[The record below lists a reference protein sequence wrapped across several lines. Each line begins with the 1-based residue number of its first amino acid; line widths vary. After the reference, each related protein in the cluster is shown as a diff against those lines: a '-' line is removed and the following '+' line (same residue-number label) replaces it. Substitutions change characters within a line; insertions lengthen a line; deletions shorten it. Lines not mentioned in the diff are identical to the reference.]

1 MDAEIRK
8 KLRLLLAQADRDEL
22 LDDPRR
28 LSELVRERLGSERRR
43 EAAFLIVALNEGV
56 PKRLLAMSVPRLSGV
71 MLDNYARRLSED
83 TGLREEVARTA
94 IEAWAAGLGLEVDAD
109 PLASQPG
116 PGPKPVA
123 GPEPPPIPPA
133 FTRTPANGRTNVG
146 SAGVP
151 ADPLVRAV
159 TEFMSR
165 TGLTADSL
173 VRLLGVALIAHGA
186 IEILLQISS
195 AIFLRESFDWTYLMK
210 YGRFPVLPL
219 AWCLPISF
227 ASIAIGFAALSRAQ
241 WVRGPG
247 MILAAIGGIFY
258 GFFCIVAASRF
269 VEQGPLH
276 GIIHLAGVA
285 VMAGSFVLFYCWP
298 LSHSTTVIPANRD
311 EGLHRANAASP
322 AQGVYPIEWLQERL
336 TLADAERMLSAA
348 DAKWQALK
356 SAMRPG
362 DELWTFTSPADSWA
376 HLAGRAGIALVRNRT
391 IVSAIVTLMN

>member
-1 MDAEIRK
+1 
-8 KLRLLLAQADRDEL
+8 
-22 LDDPRR
+22 
-28 LSELVRERLGSERRR
+28 
-43 EAAFLIVALNEGV
+43 
-56 PKRLLAMSVPRLSGV
+56 
-71 MLDNYARRLSED
+71 
-83 TGLREEVARTA
+83 
-94 IEAWAAGLGLEVDAD
+94 
-109 PLASQPG
+109 
-116 PGPKPVA
+116 
-123 GPEPPPIPPA
+123 
-133 FTRTPANGRTNVG
+133 
-146 SAGVP
+146 
-151 ADPLVRAV
+151 
-159 TEFMSR
+159 
-165 TGLTADSL
+165 
-173 VRLLGVALIAHGA
+173 
-186 IEILLQISS
+186 
-195 AIFLRESFDWTYLMK
+195 MK
-210 YGRFPVLPL
+210 YGRFRSALS
-219 AWCLPISF
+219 WCLHNF
-227 ASIAIGFAALSRAQ
+227 LRRSRLICGLVAVR
-241 WVRGPG
+241 WEVRGPHF
-247 MILAAIGGIFY
+247 LVGGIFY

-269 VEQGPLH
+269 IEQGPLH